1 MVDKHLMDQM
11 ESILSRLSI
20 PVMLADKDPEAQ
32 MTGNEL
38 PLEQITD
45 GLIQPVRGMLYLG
58 VNQPAV
64 VLYCEENLPGARDVL
79 MLAESLVTTLAS
91 GSGREEN
98 AYDVYRRALRGELVG
113 AELEAL
119 AMPTAIRAA
128 RSQAQEYETIR
139 KNVDALLSVP
149 KEQEQQRRHELE

>member
-79 MLAESLVTTLAS
+79 TLAESLVTTL
-91 GSGREEN
+91 GQ
-98 AYDVYRRALRGELVG
+98 
-113 AELEAL
+113 
-119 AMPTAIRAA
+119 RAA
-128 RSQAQEYETIR
+128 AGKRMPLTSIAGHCGANWSVRSWKRWPMNI
-139 KNVDALLSVP
+139 SC
-149 KEQEQQRRHELE
+149 RRS